1 MKQMTDYQREL
12 VTTNMSVVDHVIR
25 ASIHVN
31 NSALENYE
39 DFYQIGCEALCKAA
53 MSYNPSA
60 SAFATYASRVVRNA
74 LIDHCRAMNTRHK
87 LMVDIDFEEWVN
99 GSEFGNDAIVEDGFR
114 RVEETGVQAAVAHCH
129 EQYSGVIKL
138 GVEAIQLKSLGYS
151 SKEIAEKY
159 HTTSNNVNAW
169 ISKARAKLR
178 EDPALQFATA

>member
-60 SAFATYASRVVRNA
+60 SAFAGGVF
-74 LIDHCRAMNTRHK
+74 LF
-87 LMVDIDFEEWVN
+87 L
-99 GSEFGNDAIVEDGFR
+99 AIVIVTMEGERVR
-114 RVEETGVQAAVAHCH
+114 R
-129 EQYSGVIKL
+129 
-138 GVEAIQLKSLGYS
+138 
-151 SKEIAEKY
+151 KELSE
-159 HTTSNNVNAW
+159 
-169 ISKARAKLR
+169 L
-178 EDPALQFATA
+178 L